1 MLVVNIL
8 FWLFNQ
14 EQWQTCSRLLEMLQ
28 CPQGTAVMTRL
39 KSHSEGGRCHVA
51 LLYYLPE
58 FLLHPQEGP
67 TPSNTLP
74 LPVLFLLGCQ
84 MSISPSTVPSCLLH
98 IISLNSHYAL
108 PKVILLVNGKWAFK
122 SGPCKSQRDRETLL

>member
-14 EQWQTCSRLLEMLQ
+14 EQWQTGSMLLEMLQ
-28 CPQGTAVMTRL
+28 CPQGTALMTRL

-51 LLYYLPE
+51 LRYYPPK

-67 TPSNTLP
+67 TPSNTSP
-74 LPVLFLLGCQ
+74 LPVLFLLECQ
-84 MSISPSTVPSCLLH
+84 MSISPSIVPSSHLH
-98 IISLNSHYAL
+98 IISLNSHYVL
-108 PKVILLVNGKWAFK
+108 PKVILLVNGK
-122 SGPCKSQRDRETLL
+122 

>member
-1 MLVVNIL
+1 MLAVNIL

-28 CPQGTAVMTRL
+28 CPQGTAVMTML

-51 LLYYLPE
+51 LLHYFSE

-67 TPSNTLP
+67 PPSNTLP
-74 LPVLFLLGCQ
+74 LPASSFW
-84 MSISPSTVPSCLLH
+84 MSNEHFTEHSVQLSPTYH
-98 IISLNSHYAL
+98 ILKFSLCIAQGYIAS
-108 PKVILLVNGKWAFK
+108 K
-122 SGPCKSQRDRETLL
+122 